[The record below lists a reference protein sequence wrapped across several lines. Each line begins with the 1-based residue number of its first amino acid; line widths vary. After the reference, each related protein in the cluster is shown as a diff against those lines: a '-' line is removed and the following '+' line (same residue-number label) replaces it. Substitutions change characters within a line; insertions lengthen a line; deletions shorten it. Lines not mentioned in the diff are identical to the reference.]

1 MITEKDIDYA
11 REQEKLLSETYLKGI
26 VDFMKWSS
34 TLVIAAILWI
44 SRNMTS
50 IEGLFWWLSIASLI
64 FLLVSLVVAVFAF
77 KWVLTAWAREWSVA
91 REDYG
96 YLLFK
101 KFKWFEKSKLNKMK
115 PEEFAQSIEL
125 DKKELDQ
132 IDHYINAINA
142 AKPFSEPKKFNTWIS
157 WHIAPMVIGLLIY
170 ATAQILSRF

>member
-1 MITEKDIDYA
+1 
-11 REQEKLLSETYLKGI
+11 
-26 VDFMKWSS
+26 MKWSS

-96 YLLFK
+96 YLF
-101 KFKWFEKSKLNKMK
+101 
-115 PEEFAQSIEL
+115 
-125 DKKELDQ
+125 
-132 IDHYINAINA
+132 
-142 AKPFSEPKKFNTWIS
+142 
-157 WHIAPMVIGLLIY
+157 V
-170 ATAQILSRF
+170 